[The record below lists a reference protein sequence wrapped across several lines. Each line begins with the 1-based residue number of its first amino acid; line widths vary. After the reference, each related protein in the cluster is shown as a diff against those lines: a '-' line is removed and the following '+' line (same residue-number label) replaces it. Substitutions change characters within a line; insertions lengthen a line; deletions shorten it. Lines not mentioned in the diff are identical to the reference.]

1 MVIPII
7 KKSKAINYY
16 IKEKGLTRTQAEY
29 RWNKT
34 HKQYEELEALFLAIY
49 AETKV
54 SYQEKPQKLKNLTK
68 YQWFSFALIF
78 IVPFVVVSNFNGDKT
93 ELFYIV
99 LFIFLVANFGIAA
112 HINQKKTEALQI
124 RKAEF
129 LMRTDEEIAYK
140 LRRIQQVEIAMYHQK
155 PELLL
160 AIHRMKPKEVEVKP
174 DEEKTNGDESGG
186 ALAVISHRAKRIT
199 KRVVERL
206 SRNRR

>member
-1 MVIPII
+1 M
-7 KKSKAINYY
+7 
-16 IKEKGLTRTQAEY
+16 
-29 RWNKT
+29 
-34 HKQYEELEALFLAIY
+34 FLAIY

-112 HINQKKTEALQI
+112 HINQKRTEALQI

-160 AIHRMKPKEVEVKP
+160 ALHRMKPKEVEVKP

-186 ALAVISHRAKRIT
+186 AMAVISHRAKRIT